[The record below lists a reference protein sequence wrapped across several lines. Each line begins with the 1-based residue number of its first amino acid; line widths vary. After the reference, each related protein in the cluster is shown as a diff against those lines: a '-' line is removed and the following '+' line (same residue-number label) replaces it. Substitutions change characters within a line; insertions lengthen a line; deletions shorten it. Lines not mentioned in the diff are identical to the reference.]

1 MKQQMNE
8 SLQQVRLKKLLLVL
22 PLLVLP
28 FMTMAFWVLGGG
40 RGNNGLTSFSQKGI
54 NTQLPE
60 AQFKGEKPQD
70 KMSLYDQAR
79 KDSASGST
87 HAALSSLDVQSAIKD
102 SALKAQ
108 LALSGSRAADDNEAQ
123 ISRKLALLRQ
133 EMNKAPEP
141 QPMNAVTAN
150 YPTTSNQPAN
160 TSEDTERLEKLM
172 KTMSSK
178 NADDPE
184 MKQLEGMVDKILQI
198 QHPELVAA
206 QLQQQ
211 QKPIA
216 DSLYKAFRA
225 VIVDNQKAYQGSAIK
240 LRLLDTIHIKG
251 LIIPKGQMIFGS
263 CQIVNQRLL
272 LNIKTIRLGTSI
284 LPVDLTVY
292 DMDSMPGINVP
303 DAQLQDAVRSGSD
316 NAMQNMQFLPVDQT
330 MTTQLA
336 GAGVEAAKGLFAKKV
351 KRIKIKLTAN
361 YPVLLRNNQPNK

>member
-1 MKQQMNE
+1 MKQQTNE

-22 PLLVLP
+22 PLLLLP
-28 FMTMAFWVLGGG
+28 FMTMAFWALGGG
-40 RGNNGLTSFSQKGI
+40 KGNDGLTSFSKKGI

-79 KDSASGST
+79 KDSASGMGNASIGSLGEN
-87 HAALSSLDVQSAIKD
+87 AAVKD
-102 SALKAQ
+102 SAFKAQ
-108 LALSGSRAADDNEAQ
+108 LALSSNRVADDNEAQ
-123 ISRKLALLRQ
+123 INHKLTLLRQ
-133 EMNKAPEP
+133 EMNKKPEQ
-141 QPMNAVTAN
+141 QPMNTVTAN

-160 TSEDTERLEKLM
+160 TNEDTERLEKLI
-172 KTMSSK
+172 KTMNTK

-184 MKQLEGMVDKILQI
+184 IKQLEGMVDKILQI
-198 QHPELVAA
+198 QHPELVTA

-211 QKPIA
+211 QKPLP

-251 LIIPKGQMIFGS
+251 LIIPKGQLIFGS

-272 LNIKTIRLGTSI
+272 LNIKTVRLGTSI

-316 NAMQNMQFLPVDQT
+316 NAIQNVQFLPVDQT

-351 KRIKIKLTAN
+351 KRIKIKLIAN
-361 YPVLLRNNQPNK
+361 YPVLLRNNQPNR